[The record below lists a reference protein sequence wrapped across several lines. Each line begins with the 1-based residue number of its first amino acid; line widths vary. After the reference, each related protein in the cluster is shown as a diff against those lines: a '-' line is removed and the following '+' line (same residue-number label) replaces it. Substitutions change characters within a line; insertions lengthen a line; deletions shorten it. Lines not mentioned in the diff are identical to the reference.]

1 MTSEA
6 LLIDRRN
13 EVRWYPMRVTYGREE
28 AIRQCLLSDAVE
40 NFLPMRHEV
49 YADERGHVRHRHI
62 PAVRNLIFLHA
73 SQQRITEM
81 KMFQRQYQP
90 LRYMTDLL
98 HHNILTVP
106 DKQMTD
112 FIRVASAPDDSVSV
126 MAWNDDFFGKPGTKV
141 RITDG
146 DFKGVEGVIRRIK
159 QNKRMIKLSGAKTS
173 VFSTRASEPERDYT
187 RRCSTSRRPLTPP
200 LWL

>member
-1 MTSEA
+1 MLQSQKAT
-6 LLIDRRN
+6 DNGRRT
-13 EVRWYPMRVTYGREE
+13 EVLWYPMRVTYGREE
-28 AIRQCLLSDAVE
+28 AIRQCLLADEVE
-40 NFLPMRHEV
+40 NFLPMRREV

-159 QNKRMIKLSGAKTS
+159 QNKRVVVELQGIAVAAIAFIPPAFL
-173 VFSTRASEPERDYT
+173 EPLE
-187 RRCSTSRRPLTPP
+187 
-200 LWL
+200 

>member
-13 EVRWYPMRVTYGREE
+13 EVRWYPMRVT
-28 AIRQCLLSDAVE
+28 
-40 NFLPMRHEV
+40 
-49 YADERGHVRHRHI
+49 
-62 PAVRNLIFLHA
+62 
-73 SQQRITEM
+73 
-81 KMFQRQYQP
+81 
-90 LRYMTDLL
+90 
-98 HHNILTVP
+98 
-106 DKQMTD
+106 
-112 FIRVASAPDDSVSV
+112 SAPDDSVSV

-173 VFSTRASEPERDYT
+173 VFSTRTSEPERDY
-187 RRCSTSRRPLTPP
+187 RGDAQ
-200 LWL
+200 